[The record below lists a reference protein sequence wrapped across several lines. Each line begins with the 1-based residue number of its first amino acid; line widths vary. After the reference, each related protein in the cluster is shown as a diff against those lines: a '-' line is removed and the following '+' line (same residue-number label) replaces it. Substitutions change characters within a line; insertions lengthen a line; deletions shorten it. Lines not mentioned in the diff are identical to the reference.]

1 VFVGLTS
8 QKDFHLENEVVRK
21 DTSARIQEALKQT
34 ERMRVRMKDGAA
46 TTAKKMI
53 ILIEKALKNPVRTRP
68 VTKKMAHRTQR
79 LYLPLKRIVT
89 VVAER
94 PERKVKKL
102 VMKLASASLVSS
114 PMTVL

>member
-1 VFVGLTS
+1 
-8 QKDFHLENEVVRK
+8 VRK

-46 TTAKKMI
+46 MTAKKMI

-68 VTKKMAHRTQR
+68 VTKKMAQR
-79 LYLPLKRIVT
+79 LHLPLKRIVT

-94 PERKVKKL
+94 PKRKVKKP

-114 PMTVL
+114 PMIAL